1 MKKTYEEICKILDEK
16 LAIIEDENTPLFDL
30 VDAYKD
36 GMKLINEARD
46 LLDKAS
52 KDIEEFEQTKQ
63 NNSLSIDTER
73 LPF

>member
-1 MKKTYEEICKILDEK
+1 MKKTYEEICEILDEK
-16 LAIIEDENTPLFDL
+16 LVIIEDENTPLFDL

-52 KDIEEFEQTKQ
+52 KDIEEFEQNK
-63 NNSLSIDTER
+63 SSSISIDTER

>member
-1 MKKTYEEICKILDEK
+1 MKKTYEEICEILDEK
-16 LAIIEDENTPLFDL
+16 LAIIENEQTPLFDL

-46 LLDKAS
+46 LLEKAS
-52 KDIEEFEQTKQ
+52 KDIEEFEQNK
-63 NNSLSIDTER
+63 SSSISIDTER

>member
-1 MKKTYEEICKILDEK
+1 MKKTYEEICEILDEK

-52 KDIEEFEQTKQ
+52 KDIEEFEQNK
-63 NNSLSIDTER
+63 SSSISIDTER